1 MKKFLSLTISL
12 VLTCCFFVSPVSAH
26 ESTFNHTL
34 PDIVIDSDVEIPEN
48 ILEELQNEYPDAVQI
63 TIYGYYEVPEPT
75 VPEIVPQYVNKISKV
90 NKTTTQY
97 NVMTKNE
104 FIISVAKGQ
113 TIQLSSTTT
122 FSLEANVSGK
132 ASVADLGLKSS
143 ISQTFT
149 TSMTWTGPEANS
161 TANSREYRIKF
172 YENQGTYTAVRQ
184 FGPTGMGFE
193 EISGTWSEPVKYLQY
208 SIDHRVS

>member
-1 MKKFLSLTISL
+1 MKKFLSLAISL

-26 ESTFNHTL
+26 ESTLNNTL

-48 ILEELQNEYPDAVQI
+48 ILEELQSEYPDAVQI

-75 VPEIVPQYVNKISKV
+75 VPEIAPQYVDKISKV

-122 FSLEANVSGK
+122 FSLEANF
-132 ASVADLGLKSS
+132 A
-143 ISQTFT
+143 
-149 TSMTWTGPEANS
+149 
-161 TANSREYRIKF
+161 ANSREYRIKF

>member
-75 VPEIVPQYVNKISKV
+75 VPEIAPQYVDKISKV

-104 FIISVAKGQ
+104 LIISVVKDKRYNCLRSQRFRSKLIPLLTLVNIESNFTKIKALIPPFANLGRLEWALKRSAEPGA
-113 TIQLSSTTT
+113 
-122 FSLEANVSGK
+122 SL
-132 ASVADLGLKSS
+132 
-143 ISQTFT
+143 
-149 TSMTWTGPEANS
+149 
-161 TANSREYRIKF
+161 
-172 YENQGTYTAVRQ
+172 
-184 FGPTGMGFE
+184 
-193 EISGTWSEPVKYLQY
+193 
-208 SIDHRVS
+208 

>member
-34 PDIVIDSDVEIPEN
+34 PDIAIDSDVEIPEN

-75 VPEIVPQYVNKISKV
+75 VPEIAPQYVDKISKA

-122 FSLEANVSGK
+122 FSL
-132 ASVADLGLKSS
+132 D
-143 ISQTFT
+143 
-149 TSMTWTGPEANS
+149 ANS

-193 EISGTWSEPVKYLQY
+193 EISGTWSEPVKYLHY

>member
-75 VPEIVPQYVNKISKV
+75 VPEIAPQYVDKISKV

-113 TIQLSSTTT
+113 TIQ
-122 FSLEANVSGK
+122 
-132 ASVADLGLKSS
+132 
-143 ISQTFT
+143 
-149 TSMTWTGPEANS
+149 
-161 TANSREYRIKF
+161 
-172 YENQGTYTAVRQ
+172 
-184 FGPTGMGFE
+184 
-193 EISGTWSEPVKYLQY
+193 
-208 SIDHRVS
+208 

>member
-1 MKKFLSLTISL
+1 
-12 VLTCCFFVSPVSAH
+12 
-26 ESTFNHTL
+26 
-34 PDIVIDSDVEIPEN
+34 
-48 ILEELQNEYPDAVQI
+48 
-63 TIYGYYEVPEPT
+63 
-75 VPEIVPQYVNKISKV
+75 
-90 NKTTTQY
+90 
-97 NVMTKNE
+97 MTKNE

-122 FSLEANVSGK
+122 FSLEAN
-132 ASVADLGLKSS
+132 
-143 ISQTFT
+143 
-149 TSMTWTGPEANS
+149 S
-161 TANSREYRIKF
+161 TANSREDRIKF

>member
-75 VPEIVPQYVNKISKV
+75 APEIAPQYVDKISKA

-104 FIISVAKGQ
+104 FIISVAKDKRYNCLRPQRFRSKLIPLLTLVNIESNFTKIKALIPPFANLGR
-113 TIQLSSTTT
+113 LEWALKRSAEPGA
-122 FSLEANVSGK
+122 SL
-132 ASVADLGLKSS
+132 
-143 ISQTFT
+143 
-149 TSMTWTGPEANS
+149 
-161 TANSREYRIKF
+161 
-172 YENQGTYTAVRQ
+172 
-184 FGPTGMGFE
+184 
-193 EISGTWSEPVKYLQY
+193 
-208 SIDHRVS
+208 

>member
-1 MKKFLSLTISL
+1 MQMKGGSFTKLTFTIVCMKEALYEKVFKFDNFSRTYLLFL
-12 VLTCCFFVSPVSAH
+12 CFSRICSRINIQ
-26 ESTFNHTL
+26 SHTPWYCNWL
-34 PDIVIDSDVEIPEN
+34 RRWNSWKHS
-48 ILEELQNEYPDAVQI
+48 ELQNEYPDAVQI

-75 VPEIVPQYVNKISKV
+75 VPEIAPQYVDKISKV

-122 FSLEANVSGK
+122 FSL
-132 ASVADLGLKSS
+132 
-143 ISQTFT
+143 
-149 TSMTWTGPEANS
+149 EANS

>member
-1 MKKFLSLTISL
+1 M
-12 VLTCCFFVSPVSAH
+12 
-26 ESTFNHTL
+26 
-34 PDIVIDSDVEIPEN
+34 
-48 ILEELQNEYPDAVQI
+48 QI

-75 VPEIVPQYVNKISKV
+75 VPEIAPQYVDKISKA

-122 FSLEANVSGK
+122 FS
-132 ASVADLGLKSS
+132 
-143 ISQTFT
+143 
-149 TSMTWTGPEANS
+149 PEANS
-161 TANSREYRIKF
+161 TANSREDRIKF

>member
-1 MKKFLSLTISL
+1 MKKFLSLAISL

-75 VPEIVPQYVNKISKV
+75 VPEIAPQYVDKISKV

-122 FSLEANVSGK
+122 FSLEANSKLISLLTLVNIESNFTKIK
-132 ASVADLGLKSS
+132 ALIPPFANLGRLEWALKRS
-143 ISQTFT
+143 
-149 TSMTWTGPEANS
+149 A
-161 TANSREYRIKF
+161 
-172 YENQGTYTAVRQ
+172 
-184 FGPTGMGFE
+184 
-193 EISGTWSEPVKYLQY
+193 EPGASL
-208 SIDHRVS
+208 

>member
-34 PDIVIDSDVEIPEN
+34 PDIVIDSDAEIPEN

-75 VPEIVPQYVNKISKV
+75 VPEIAPQYVDKISNA

-113 TIQLSSTTT
+113 TIPLSSTTT
-122 FSLEANVSGK
+122 FSLEAN
-132 ASVADLGLKSS
+132 
-143 ISQTFT
+143 
-149 TSMTWTGPEANS
+149 S
-161 TANSREYRIKF
+161 TANSREDRIKF

-193 EISGTWSEPVKYLQY
+193 EISGTWSEPAKYLQY